1 MEKKMRDW
9 TIDEYFDFFKQSA
22 SRVWYTDVDLG
33 KDESLTF
40 LKHLREQIDYI
51 IEKLEVLD

>member
-1 MEKKMRDW
+1 MEKRMRDW

-51 IEKLEVLD
+51 IEKLEV

>member
-1 MEKKMRDW
+1 MRDW
-9 TIDEYFDFFKQSA
+9 TIDEYFDFFKQST